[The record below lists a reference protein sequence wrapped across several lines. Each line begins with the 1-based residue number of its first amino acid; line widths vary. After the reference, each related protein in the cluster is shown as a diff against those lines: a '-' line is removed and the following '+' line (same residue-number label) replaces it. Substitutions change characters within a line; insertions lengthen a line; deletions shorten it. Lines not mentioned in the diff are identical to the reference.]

1 VAFFLA
7 TWTAAVFIMQTTGY
21 AIYLQTVII
30 NVAVNSVLF
39 SLDGSQVALQELFP
53 YRHSPF
59 NLNVSQYFFIQQATH
74 LFGAAAFSLLVLL
87 LSVSAA
93 MR

>member
-1 VAFFLA
+1 
-7 TWTAAVFIMQTTGY
+7 
-21 AIYLQTVII
+21 
-30 NVAVNSVLF
+30 VAVNSVLF
-39 SLDGSQVALQELFP
+39 SLDGSQVALQELFK
-53 YRHSPF
+53 YQYSPF
-59 NLNVSQYFFIQQATH
+59 NLNVSQYIFIQATH